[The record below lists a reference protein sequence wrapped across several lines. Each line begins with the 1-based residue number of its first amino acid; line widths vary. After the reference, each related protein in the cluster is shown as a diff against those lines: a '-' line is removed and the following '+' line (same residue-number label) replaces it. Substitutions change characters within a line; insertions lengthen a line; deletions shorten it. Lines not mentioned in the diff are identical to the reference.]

1 MDNLSKNDLAQ
12 LNDKKLP
19 RVMNIQDN
27 KQYNEPNSLVCE
39 ATQVRS
45 YKVTCVGELVKPY
58 K

>member
-12 LNDKKLP
+12 LNDKKLSW
-19 RVMNIQDN
+19 VMNVQDN
-27 KQYNEPNSLVCE
+27 KQYNKPNSAVWE
-39 ATQVRS
+39 ATQVRT

>member
-27 KQYNEPNSLVCE
+27 KQYNEPNCLVRE
-39 ATQVRS
+39 ATQVRT